1 MCARGRWMED
11 EREVTCLLPVWCDV
25 AEEAPSGLLLAGIR
39 RYGPLALLLYF
50 YCMVTYNLQDIKRL
64 IPPIRA
70 QLNQRCH
77 LRAVQLHEIAV
88 SAPRILLVASI
99 PARNGE
105 EGFD

>member
-1 MCARGRWMED
+1 MRVAVGRR
-11 EREVTCLLPVWCDV
+11 EREVTCLHLCGVTWRRRRHPLVSC
-25 AEEAPSGLLLAGIR
+25 LLACVAMQ
-39 RYGPLALLLYF
+39 PLALLLYF

-64 IPPIRA
+64 VPPIRA

-77 LRAVQLHEIAV
+77 LRAVELHEIAV
-88 SAPRILLVASI
+88 RAPRILLVASI

>member
-1 MCARGRWMED
+1 MRVAVGRRERGD
-11 EREVTCLLPVWCDV
+11 VSPVWCDV
-25 AEEAPSGLLLAGIR
+25 AEEAPSGQLLAGVR

-50 YCMVTYNLQDIKRL
+50 YCMVTYNLQDIKRFV
-64 IPPIRA
+64 PPIRA

-88 SAPRILLVASI
+88 RATRILLVASI